1 MAENPLADRKAERST
16 SPEGGT
22 RHPVYRGVRK
32 RQWGRWVSEI
42 REPRKKS
49 RIWLGSFST
58 PEMAARAYD
67 AAAKCLKGSKAQ
79 LNFPNEAHLLPVP
92 STPAPRDIKA
102 AATAA
107 AKRETPSSGASASV
121 SSSTSTY
128 SCSSCLVVGE
138 EGEVKSELTELEDFW
153 AEIELT
159 ELMNG
164 RMSPVLSQEIW
175 GWDTCTDEIY
185 L

>member
-1 MAENPLADRKAERST
+1 MAENLPADRRAEGST
-16 SPEGGT
+16 SPAGGT

-49 RIWLGSFST
+49 RIWLGSFPT

-67 AAAKCLKGSKAQ
+67 AAAKCLKGANAQ
-79 LNFPNEAHLLPVP
+79 LNFPDKAHLLPHP
-92 STPAPRDIKA
+92 STPAPGDIKA

-107 AKRETPSSGASASV
+107 AKLETPSSAASASV
-121 SSSTSTY
+121 SSSASIH

-138 EGEVKSELTELEDFW
+138 EGEVKSELEDIW

-164 RMSPVLSQEIW
+164 RMSPALSRETW
-175 GWDTCTDEIY
+175 CWDTCTDDIY

>member
-1 MAENPLADRKAERST
+1 MAEKLPAGRKAERST
-16 SPEGGT
+16 SPAGGT
-22 RHPVYRGVRK
+22 RHPVYKGVRK

-42 REPRKKS
+42 REPRKNS
-49 RIWLGSFST
+49 RIWLGSFPT

-67 AAAKCLKGSKAQ
+67 AAAKCLKGAKAQ
-79 LNFPNEAHLLPVP
+79 LNFPDQAHLLPVP

-107 AKRETPSSGASASV
+107 AKLETPSSAASASA
-121 SSSTSTY
+121 SSSA
-128 SCSSCLVVGE
+128 SCSSSSCLVVGE
-138 EGEVKSELTELEDFW
+138 EAEVKSELTDGLDDFW
-153 AEIELT
+153 AEIEVT

-164 RMSPVLSQEIW
+164 RISPVLSRETW
-175 GWDTCTDEIY
+175 FWDTCTDEIY